1 MITFIYGGFQ
11 IEIRRD
17 VKMVEEKKE
26 KGPEKKPEPVIE
38 WGLNLGGLFAGIGE
52 FIGQVTKLAE
62 EAKELE
68 KAGVSVERRRLPHGM
83 YGVSVKI
90 GPKGPVLSRF
100 GTIKP
105 TLKPGVAEVREPL
118 VDIFENEE
126 EITVIAELPG
136 VEEKDIKTEIKER
149 TLKISAETKER
160 KYSKEVE
167 LPAAVTGELESTY
180 KNGVL
185 EVKLKKKA
193 E

>member
-1 MITFIYGGFQ
+1 MA
-11 IEIRRD
+11 
-17 VKMVEEKKE
+17 EEKRE
-26 KGPEKKPEPVIE
+26 KKPEEKPEPVIE
-38 WGLNLGGLFAGIGE
+38 FGLGLGGIFKGLGE

-62 EAKELE
+62 EAAKLE
-68 KAGVSVERRRLPHGM
+68 KAGISIERRTLPHGM
-83 YGVSVKI
+83 YGVSVKV
-90 GPKGPVLSRF
+90 GPMGPMLSKF

-118 VDIFENEE
+118 VDTFENEK

-136 VEEKDIKTEIKER
+136 VEEKDIKTEVVER

>member
-1 MITFIYGGFQ
+1 MA
-11 IEIRRD
+11 
-17 VKMVEEKKE
+17 EEKKE
-26 KGPEKKPEPVIE
+26 KKPEEKPEPVIE
-38 WGLNLGGLFAGIGE
+38 FGLGLGGIFKGLGD
-52 FIGQVTKLAE
+52 FIGQVSKLAE

-68 KAGVSVERRRLPHGM
+68 KAGVSIERRRLSHGM

-90 GPKGPVLSRF
+90 GPAGPVLSRF

-118 VDIFENEE
+118 VDIFENEK

-136 VEEKDIKTEIKER
+136 VEEKDVKTEVEER
-149 TLKISAETKER
+149 TLKISAETRER

-167 LPAAVTGELESTY
+167 LPAAVTGEPEITY

-185 EVKLKKKA
+185 EAKLKKKA

>member
-1 MITFIYGGFQ
+1 MA
-11 IEIRRD
+11 
-17 VKMVEEKKE
+17 EEKKE
-26 KGPEKKPEPVIE
+26 KKPEKPEPVIE
-38 WGLNLGGLFAGIGE
+38 FGLGLGGIFMGLGE

-62 EAKELE
+62 EAMELE
-68 KAGVSVERRRLPHGM
+68 KAGVTVERRRLPHGM
-83 YGVSVKI
+83 YGVSVKV
-90 GPKGPVLSRF
+90 GPTGPVLRRF

-118 VDIFENEE
+118 VDIFENEKE
-126 EITVIAELPG
+126 VTVIAELPG
-136 VEEKDIKTEIKER
+136 IEEKDIKTEVEER

-167 LPAAVTGELESTY
+167 LPAAVTSELELTY